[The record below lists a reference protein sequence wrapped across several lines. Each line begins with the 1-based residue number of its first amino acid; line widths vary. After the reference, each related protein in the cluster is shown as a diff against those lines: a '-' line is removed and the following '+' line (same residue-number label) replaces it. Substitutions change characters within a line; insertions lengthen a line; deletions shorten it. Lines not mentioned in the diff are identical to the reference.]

1 MDYGCSG
8 AWVWVCKKGRESS
21 NVEIGK
27 GLTYSMITLSGETRI
42 EDIIK

>member
-1 MDYGCSG
+1 MGDGCSG
-8 AWVWVCKKGRESS
+8 ALLDGEGIFD
-21 NVEIGK
+21 VEIGK